1 LASCKTGEWQRCA
14 GFKGQPGRQHGNACD
29 WGRREFR
36 IGALAVER
44 QLGNHAV
51 ARGEAGDARPCRR
64 DRACHVEPDDSREVQ
79 RDVGGEKALP
89 HIEIGRVEA
98 GGRDPDQHVAGAE
111 DRVWSVLEPELIDIA
126 VGLETDSFHGRLR
139 SSGFS

>member
-1 LASCKTGEWQRCA
+1 MVTVHFCA
-14 GFKGQPGRQHGNACD
+14 
-29 WGRREFR
+29 
-36 IGALAVER
+36 
-44 QLGNHAV
+44 
-51 ARGEAGDARPCRR
+51 
-64 DRACHVEPDDSREVQ
+64 
-79 RDVGGEKALP
+79 VGGEKALP

-139 SSGFS
+139 SSGLQLIRRVLRLQSLNGHMAYIERPCDGAM